1 MAISQSL
8 SSVGCIGQFR
18 PPQQALRLRGTPASC
33 SPSLRIR
40 CNVAVDVSKAVV
52 RLKERGIEPTPK
64 VVHHLKKKEIWKAR
78 RRERK
83 EKQKADRMIHPVWYA
98 WSEKDSLEER
108 NKLAEEEAEELR
120 TDEFLCFVRDE
131 RPATRIVTKGEAT
144 MEVAS
149 QGNAAMKASVRP
161 RKPKIRMNTVDREV
175 NRVELR
181 PEILLE
187 QRAGELKLI
196 PNGDWKA
203 AHRERLQEF
212 AEEPPKHPQETFST
226 FSKPSMTSPP
236 NSPQMAISQDKHQ
249 NEDRIED
256 FFDIHDEGESQKGP
270 DVWVRG
276 VGNWKRKKPPATEEF
291 KQMLLSQRKGDLK
304 LLNITDEDSDAAE
317 DLSSPFEFIGRS
329 AVVEDKRIQK
339 LAARLN
345 ETDYWTSKV
354 QFKRLMHSG
363 RLKMTEDRVL
373 RIVQILGE
381 FGNWRRAM
389 QVVRWI
395 HKRQLYADHKSRYV
409 FTTLLAVLRDA
420 HRPVEALNVFTV
432 MRENFSS
439 YPDMAAYHT
448 VAVTLGQAGLL
459 KELLEL
465 IEVLADGPKERMKN
479 VPLVHWDPRLLPDV
493 VVYNAVLNACV
504 PSKEWRGVL
513 WTWEQLEK
521 SAISPNAATF
531 GLTIEAMVKAG
542 QFNQAIRFYKRM
554 ERAGFPPNAQTY
566 KCLVE
571 VFGKSKKSVE
581 AVQLVNEMEA
591 SGIIGTA
598 SVYYALACSFCIS
611 GRLKEALVQ
620 VSKIQQIS
628 SKKDDVITY
637 TGLIKACHEG
647 GHIHDAIFLFK
658 HMQQIC
664 VPNVEACNVMIKIYG
679 RNFMF
684 DEARSLYEAVK
695 KGGMRLHENLKVVNR
710 LRCNAQTFELML
722 KASAVS
728 QNWDY
733 FDCVYKDMILQGYHL
748 CGRTN
753 LWVMV
758 RVAKKGK
765 IDLVDDMISRLKEAG
780 DVPDPSLYRAQM
792 MSCLHEGYILKAAGY
807 LNNMRRD
814 GSEAASAMHFIK
826 NNVRRDIWDSFSQHV
841 WDGFSQ
847 KVTSSRTIQQ
857 VNNQINV

>member
-493 VVYNAVLNACV
+493 VVYNAV
-504 PSKEWRGVL
+504 
-513 WTWEQLEK
+513 
-521 SAISPNAATF
+521 
-531 GLTIEAMVKAG
+531 
-542 QFNQAIRFYKRM
+542 
-554 ERAGFPPNAQTY
+554 
-566 KCLVE
+566 
-571 VFGKSKKSVE
+571 
-581 AVQLVNEMEA
+581 
-591 SGIIGTA
+591 
-598 SVYYALACSFCIS
+598 
-611 GRLKEALVQ
+611 
-620 VSKIQQIS
+620 SKIQQIS